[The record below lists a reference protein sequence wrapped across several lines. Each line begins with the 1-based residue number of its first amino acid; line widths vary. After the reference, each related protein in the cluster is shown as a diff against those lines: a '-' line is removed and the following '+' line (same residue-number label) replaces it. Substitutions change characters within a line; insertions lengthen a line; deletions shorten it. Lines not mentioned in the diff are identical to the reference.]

1 MRTGG
6 AGSLIK
12 GMDVEPLANEI
23 RGNVGL
29 EIGKCQDEI
38 RFQGEDL
45 VDVRGREGA
54 HPRLLAARLRWAHDI
69 AGGADDAVLLAEQ
82 IQRFAGLF
90 GEADN
95 FGLAGT
101 LSTPAYQVFDISPKC
116 VRERSPRAAS
126 RARASKARILPS

>member
-1 MRTGG
+1 
-6 AGSLIK
+6 
-12 GMDVEPLANEI
+12 MDIQSTTNEI
-23 RGNVGL
+23 GGNVGP
-29 EIGKCQDEI
+29 EIGECQEEI

-126 RARASKARILPS
+126 RARASKARIPPSP